1 MDSIALM
8 VSNLS
13 VLGGTERV
21 TAILSKELS
30 KFYKCSIITFYR
42 DKELAYEIDPSIE
55 IFNLYNQKYRL
66 RKVWRDSI
74 LKISQY
80 IKTRNI
86 HILIVVGRNNG
97 LLPLLLKPFCDAK
110 IVYCEHNSI
119 NLHHFYHYNFSQET
133 YRRVLQY
140 LINNY
145 ADMVVTLTNND
156 LEYYKTRNIKSCAI
170 PNFIDEKL
178 IHGNEHCYNSESK
191 KIITVARIDYQKG
204 IEYLLDVANIVLK
217 KHPDWEW
224 HVFGGCNDESYK
236 KKIETLWHKYNLEQN
251 VLLMGANNNIYDV
264 YKDYSFFVLTSRFE
278 GFGMVLLEAKSN
290 NLPTISFDIESGP
303 ADIIRDKVDGYLI
316 PPFDI
321 VTMSEK
327 IEHLINNEDTR
338 LYFSKNARG
347 NLNEFSKERIIKQWR
362 NLLDGLLISNEG
374 GNL

>member
-1 MDSIALM
+1 M
-8 VSNLS
+8 
-13 VLGGTERV
+13 
-21 TAILSKELS
+21 
-30 KFYKCSIITFYR
+30 
-42 DKELAYEIDPSIE
+42 
-55 IFNLYNQKYRL
+55 
-66 RKVWRDSI
+66 
-74 LKISQY
+74 
-80 IKTRNI
+80 
-86 HILIVVGRNNG
+86 
-97 LLPLLLKPFCDAK
+97 
-110 IVYCEHNSI
+110 
-119 NLHHFYHYNFSQET
+119 
-133 YRRVLQY
+133 
-140 LINNY
+140 
-145 ADMVVTLTNND
+145 
-156 LEYYKTRNIKSCAI
+156 
-170 PNFIDEKL
+170 
-178 IHGNEHCYNSESK
+178 
-191 KIITVARIDYQKG
+191 
-204 IEYLLDVANIVLK
+204 
-217 KHPDWEW
+217 
-224 HVFGGCNDESYK
+224 
-236 KKIETLWHKYNLEQN
+236 WHKYNLEQN